1 MTVWTVIFQ
10 ILFMIYNI
18 NFIIIYY
25 LFQMKIASFFF
36 SDYSK
41 NMIEPLYCNS
51 CYKNTLA
58 PSKMDYCIM
67 LGGILS
73 TLHTPLAVITNRHC
87 RNFAAP
93 TQPFGR
99 NVEPSIHAAIWSTSF
114 VNWKLL
120 TSWHVGST
128 DALGPDLIRAKYE
141 LSWEGVQCKV
151 IQTGRAINYVYTEV
165 CGHSWTFSNSS
176 EPTQT
181 LFDAIRKFHPHR
193 AARPTQ
199 H

>member
-1 MTVWTVIFQ
+1 
-10 ILFMIYNI
+10 
-18 NFIIIYY
+18 
-25 LFQMKIASFFF
+25 
-36 SDYSK
+36 
-41 NMIEPLYCNS
+41 
-51 CYKNTLA
+51 
-58 PSKMDYCIM
+58 M
-67 LGGILS
+67 LSGILS
-73 TLHTPLAVITNRHC
+73 TLRTLLAVITNRHC

-141 LSWEGVQCKV
+141 LSWGEVQCKV

-176 EPTQT
+176 DPTQT

-193 AARPTQ
+193 AVHPYATLTSSRDVNCSLIQWDLHFPSYLWLISSN
-199 H
+199 HLHELLLSVHNP